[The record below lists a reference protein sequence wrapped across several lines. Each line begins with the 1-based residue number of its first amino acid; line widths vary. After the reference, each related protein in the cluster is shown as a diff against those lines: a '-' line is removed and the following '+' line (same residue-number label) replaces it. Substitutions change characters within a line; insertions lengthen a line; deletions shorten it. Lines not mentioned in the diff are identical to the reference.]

1 MAHLNSSS
9 DSDDGSD
16 IERRLI
22 IDEDH
27 AAKQQQQSF
36 ADSGN
41 QQQKSERDVITI
53 SSSDCGTPSPKI
65 RRKKS
70 VVKKKTTIVK
80 RKNSKIKTVTTTTKT
95 SNPTAVVAEAPAKMA
110 MNVSVQSQTKSRVQT
125 RKGVNKEKK
134 NLLVVPLTDSDD
146 SFTDL
151 IEVKE
156 EDIDSEAEREVFRA
170 PPKFTFCGASASV
183 LSAPTNETVINDP
196 FSNEACSIEA
206 QSSAEL
212 SRAPRSDSK
221 KRKNTA
227 DDEDALSRD
236 CPDHHTAGNGCV
248 GGGGEDN
255 VCQAAKKQ
263 ATVASVK
270 KATRKTPRSIAA
282 GASRKKTK
290 TPQARPRRVKPTPK
304 GTHLQFDWH
313 SLNAANDVDDSERP
327 TNDQVAPPNL
337 QKIRLIRSSSEST
350 VPREPFDSAPDVFDL
365 GNTKG
370 DGKSGGS
377 GCLPLN
383 LPRRGSTGLQDQNEE
398 ELMRQLDP
406 LELATDSEPEDGE
419 RFAHLSK
426 LSKESPS
433 WRLNRFQLRQSFA
446 AAFNSKFGIRPSL
459 ADSRLASFFQ
469 RLARDH
475 YQAERIAQVW
485 NEATFRVHYENV
497 RGGDSFESF
506 FTQVGSAQGQRKKF
520 DRLGAF
526 YTCWSIDGFG
536 HWFIQDIKI
545 WARFAIDRH
554 YGRASSSS
562 PPNFEWRL
570 LSLGDEALG
579 TPQMIAI
586 AINQMPLLH
595 YPWSGQLA
603 GAVNDFPVER
613 STLLLSLGFMPLVMQ
628 PEYEKEAKLIN
639 EE

>member
-1 MAHLNSSS
+1 MAHLTSSS

-22 IDEDH
+22 IDEDQR
-27 AAKQQQQSF
+27 AKQQQSF

-41 QQQKSERDVITI
+41 QQQKSEGDVITI

-65 RRKKS
+65 RRKKA

-80 RKNSKIKTVTTTTKT
+80 RKNSKTKTVTTTTKT
-95 SNPTAVVAEAPAKMA
+95 SNPAVRSEAAAAEAPAKMA
-110 MNVSVQSQTKSRVQT
+110 MDDLAVQSQNNRVQT
-125 RKGVNKEKK
+125 RAGANKEKK
-134 NLLVVPLTDSDD
+134 NVQAASLTDSDD

-156 EDIDSEAEREVFRA
+156 EDIDSEAERERFFRT
-170 PPKFTFCGASASV
+170 PKLTSGGASASV
-183 LSAPTNETVINDP
+183 LSAPTNETVINEP
-196 FSNEACSIEA
+196 ISHEACSIEA

-212 SRAPRSDSK
+212 SRAPRSSSDSK

-227 DDEDALSRD
+227 GDEDALSRE
-236 CPDHHTAGNGCV
+236 PDHQNAGAGNGCV
-248 GGGGEDN
+248 GGGGVEDS
-255 VCQAAKKQ
+255 VFQAAKKQ

-270 KATRKTPRSIAA
+270 KATRKTAGSTAA
-282 GASRKKTK
+282 GGGGASRKKTK
-290 TPQARPRRVKPTPK
+290 EPQARPRRVKATPK
-304 GTHLQFDWH
+304 GTHCQFDWH
-313 SLNAANDVDDSERP
+313 SLKAANAYSERP

-350 VPREPFDSAPDVFDL
+350 VPREPFDSAPDAFDL

-419 RFAHLSK
+419 RFAYLSK
-426 LSKESPS
+426 LSKEGPS
-433 WRLNRFQLRQSFA
+433 WQLNRFQLRQSFA

-545 WARFAIDRH
+545 WVSQIF
-554 YGRASSSS
+554 
-562 PPNFEWRL
+562 
-570 LSLGDEALG
+570 
-579 TPQMIAI
+579 
-586 AINQMPLLH
+586 
-595 YPWSGQLA
+595 
-603 GAVNDFPVER
+603 
-613 STLLLSLGFMPLVMQ
+613 
-628 PEYEKEAKLIN
+628 
-639 EE
+639 